1 MKPELVKGRYR
12 HYKGQD
18 YQVIDLVRHSENE
31 QWLVMYRPLYGEQQL
46 WVRPYDMFIESV
58 EINGRSQPRFDLIS
72 ADNDSV

>member
-31 QWLVMYRPLYGEQQL
+31 QWLVLYQPLYGEQQL

-58 EINGRSQPRFDLIS
+58 EIDGHSQPRFDLIS
-72 ADNDSV
+72 TDNDSV